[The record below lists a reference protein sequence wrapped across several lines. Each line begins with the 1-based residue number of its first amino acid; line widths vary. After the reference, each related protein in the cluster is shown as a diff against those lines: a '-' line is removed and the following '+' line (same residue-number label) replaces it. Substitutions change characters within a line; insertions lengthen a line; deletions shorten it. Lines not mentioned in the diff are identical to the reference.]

1 MADLPRVVDQSKVEA
16 PSTASLRS
24 IGHERCH
31 IGMSMISVDVNLI
44 DARYYR
50 VLLGRGQPG
59 VRFGPHFVVVVNVI
73 SLGGTASE
81 GAQGS
86 QVAVMLQPRRS
97 HESWYEHRPPQHS
110 VSERRSEPLRIVGR
124 RVLRRRGGRR
134 RRSRFVGRLSQLD
147 CGGIPLV
154 GFFAIPGR
162 AADRSTATPGQS
174 LVQHAR

>member
-1 MADLPRVVDQSKVEA
+1 MADLPRAVDKSKVEA

-73 SLGGTASE
+73 SLGSASE

-86 QVAVMLQPRRS
+86 QVAVLYSRIEVMNRGTNIVPRNTAS
-97 HESWYEHRPPQHS
+97 ASVGVNHCASW
-110 VSERRSEPLRIVGR
+110 VGACSDGAAGA
-124 RVLRRRGGRR
+124 GGEVA
-134 RRSRFVGRLSQLD
+134 S
-147 CGGIPLV
+147 
-154 GFFAIPGR
+154 
-162 AADRSTATPGQS
+162 
-174 LVQHAR
+174 